1 MEKTATI
8 LLVEDA
14 FDDRE
19 VMNRILQHEGFQTLL
34 AADGNE
40 ALELLTGA
48 TPPDLIVM
56 DLALPGRD
64 GWETLHAIRSN
75 PDYAAIPV
83 IATTAYGSHD
93 VKHDIDDAGFDA
105 YFPKPVQNERFVA
118 MIRGVLGG

>member
-19 VMNRILQHEGFQTLL
+19 VMTRILQHEGFKTL
-34 AADGNE
+34 AATDGNE
-40 ALELLTGA
+40 ALQLLAEAGR
-48 TPPDLIVM
+48 PDLIVM

-64 GWETLHAIRSN
+64 GWETLDAIRNN

-83 IATTAYGSHD
+83 IATTAYGSLD
-93 VKHDIDDAGFDA
+93 VKDDIDTAGFDA

-118 MIRGVLGG
+118 LVRQILWG